1 MKVLSTL
8 ACGALLSFPAA
19 AMATDLAPL
28 DVPAKAL
35 PAPTADI
42 SPGMQAFVGAPLNP
56 NWNKLWK
63 TGEEAR
69 AFADMRAANTVRTI
83 PGMLERLHVK
93 SEASNVD
100 GVRVHILTPD
110 DIPRR
115 TRTRFSFTF
124 MAAVMCCSPG
134 NPAHPRA
141 SSWRAMDTTK

>member
-1 MKVLSTL
+1 MKLLSTI
-8 ACGALLSFPAA
+8 AWGALLSFPAV

-42 SPGMQAFVGAPLNP
+42 SPGMQVFVGAPLNP
-56 NWNKLWK
+56 SWNKLWK

-69 AFADMRAANTVRTI
+69 AFADGQAADTVKTI
-83 PGMLERLHVK
+83 PALLARQHVK
-93 SEASNVD
+93 SEASTID

-115 TRTRFSFTF
+115 TRTRFSSTF
-124 MAAVMCCSPG
+124 MAAVMCCSLG

-141 SSWRAMDTTK
+141 SSWRETDTTK